1 MANKQGKSLD
11 RKKLLGDPVL
21 VLVILAIMAFLLL
34 FVVYP
39 LATVTAQSFS
49 RSETD
54 MIAEVKDI
62 GEWFTA
68 KAKDVEEE
76 AAEPFK
82 TLGSSVSDFYKFYNR
97 YRRNNAQ
104 EVIDSRA
111 ALKVAAEKID
121 DSAIDA
127 FVAAVN
133 AGGDT
138 EITAEDVRTRL
149 ESATKAE
156 AQLGKTAFSLDAL
169 SVTSVPLD
177 LDS

>member
-49 RSETD
+49 RSETN

-68 KAKDVEEE
+68 RAKETEEE
-76 AAEPFK
+76 A
-82 TLGSSVSDFYKFYNR
+82 
-97 YRRNNAQ
+97 
-104 EVIDSRA
+104 
-111 ALKVAAEKID
+111 
-121 DSAIDA
+121 
-127 FVAAVN
+127 
-133 AGGDT
+133 
-138 EITAEDVRTRL
+138 
-149 ESATKAE
+149 
-156 AQLGKTAFSLDAL
+156 
-169 SVTSVPLD
+169 
-177 LDS
+177 